1 MVFLTH
7 IHSHHVGYPYFSF
20 LLAYLL
26 AHAYNE
32 ISNQEGKHMN
42 YVYILTNFTH
52 TVLYIG
58 VTSNLPR
65 RLYEHKHELVDGFT
79 KTYHVH
85 ELMYAEPHSDIRTA
99 IAREKQLKKWGRKK
113 KNELIS
119 KANPYWL
126 DLSADWLP

>member
-1 MVFLTH
+1 
-7 IHSHHVGYPYFSF
+7 
-20 LLAYLL
+20 
-26 AHAYNE
+26 
-32 ISNQEGKHMN
+32 MN
-42 YVYILTNFTH
+42 YVYTLTNTTH

-65 RLYEHKHELVDGFT
+65 RLYEHKHELIDGFT

-85 ELMYAEPHSDIRTA
+85 ELMYAEPYSDIRTA

-126 DLSADWLP
+126 DLSEDWLS

>member
-1 MVFLTH
+1 M
-7 IHSHHVGYPYFSF
+7 YFQRF
-20 LLAYLL
+20 
-26 AHAYNE
+26 NQCFPN
-32 ISNQEGKHMN
+32 NQEDKHMN
-42 YVYILTNFTH
+42 YVYILTNTTH

-58 VTSNLPR
+58 VTSNLTR

-85 ELMYAEPHSDIRTA
+85 ELMYAEPYSDIRTA
-99 IAREKQLKKWGRKK
+99 IAREKQLKNWGRKK

-126 DLSADWLP
+126 DLSEDWLS